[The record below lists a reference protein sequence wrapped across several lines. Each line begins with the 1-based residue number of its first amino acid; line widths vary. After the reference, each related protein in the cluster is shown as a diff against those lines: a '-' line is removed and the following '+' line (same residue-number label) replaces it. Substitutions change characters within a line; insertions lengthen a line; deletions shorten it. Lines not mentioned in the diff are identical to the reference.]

1 MSTRANI
8 AIFLKEEDRFKPLN
22 FNDIRFDD
30 VRPKLHSNNLQLN
43 FNDVYCNENE
53 TTDNYVLE
61 IYNHHD
67 GYPDH
72 LFSVLKRY
80 YNSYEQALAL
90 ILAGNTSF
98 VGKNYTD
105 AYAPFE
111 SYESTAP
118 IPLKTP
124 QLDEEYLYVF
134 KDDEWIMMNC

>member
-8 AIFLKEEDRFKPLN
+8 AIYLKEEDRFKPLN
-22 FNDIRFDD
+22 FNDIRFDN
-30 VRPKLHSNNLQLN
+30 VRPKLHSNNFQVN
-43 FNDVYCNENE
+43 FTDVYCNENE

-105 AYAPFE
+105 AYAPFD
-111 SYESTAP
+111 SYETTAP
-118 IPLKTP
+118 TP
-124 QLDEEYLYVF
+124 MKDPEFCEEYLYVF
-134 KDDEWIMMNC
+134 KDNEWIMVDC

>member
-30 VRPKLHSNNLQLN
+30 VRPKLHANNLQLN
-43 FNDVYCNENE
+43 FSDVYCNENE

-80 YNSYEQALAL
+80 YNSYEQEIKTFEKTFIAGTIPEIKLKKDFL
-90 ILAGNTSF
+90 LQIIMVCDILFSSRI
-98 VGKNYTD
+98 K
-105 AYAPFE
+105 E
-111 SYESTAP
+111 SPYEN
-118 IPLKTP
+118 
-124 QLDEEYLYVF
+124 F
-134 KDDEWIMMNC
+134 F